1 MTCKTLSALASRL
14 IFTAHGFLLVWIV
27 VHIKGDDSY
36 YWLLLIGLGL
46 LYLEMPITLRCTKK
60 GEWKWF
66 SPMVFLY
73 LCTSIPSVALLE
85 LELLNRRSSSRNS
98 SSTQTSCNT
107 TEDGEFGLSN
117 WVKGLEQIM
126 LLILVIVRWLMPKGE
141 MTRDQLSQLLLVYIG
156 MGADIMD
163 ILEVFTEPEVET
175 NMNITITGLALFSW
189 ALMQFTLVLTQTDSP
204 PASAPNRSV
213 VSLEDSESP
222 AIDPEPKAG
231 CCRGSSCCI
240 NEVWGLAIAV
250 GMQDGPFLIFRLYL
264 MLHEKVLNQ
273 MMIFFA
279 VKNVLTVLI
288 EIYRI
293 VVVQC
298 SRRS

>member
-1 MTCKTLSALASRL
+1 
-14 IFTAHGFLLVWIV
+14 
-27 VHIKGDDSY
+27 
-36 YWLLLIGLGL
+36 
-46 LYLEMPITLRCTKK
+46 
-60 GEWKWF
+60 
-66 SPMVFLY
+66 MVFLY

-107 TEDGEFGLSN
+107 TEDDLVKQGEFGLSN

-298 SRRS
+298 RLGQ